1 MLSGGQRQR
10 IAIARALLN
19 GAPVLL
25 LDEAASA
32 LDRET
37 ETLLPGAL
45 LHACGNRTLISATHH
60 LASLKLFDR
69 IIVLPDGAITQDGP
83 PAAVLSA
90 QIAPSSGEGDRD
102 APDICVVR

>member
-1 MLSGGQRQR
+1 M
-10 IAIARALLN
+10 
-19 GAPVLL
+19 LL
-25 LDEAASA
+25 LDKAASA

-37 ETLLPGAL
+37 ETLLRGAL

-69 IIVLPDGAITQDGP
+69 ILVLHDGAIIQDGP

-90 QIAPSSGEGDRD
+90 QMARPSRKGEGDCE
-102 APDICVVR
+102 APDIRVVR